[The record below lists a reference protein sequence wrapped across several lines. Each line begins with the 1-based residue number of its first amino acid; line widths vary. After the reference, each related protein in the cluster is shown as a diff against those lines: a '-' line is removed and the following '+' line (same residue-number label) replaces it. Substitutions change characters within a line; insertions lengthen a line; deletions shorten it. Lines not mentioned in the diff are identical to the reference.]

1 MNRVSCIAMHT
12 NHLVKF
18 KLALRAVLLRL
29 CPFNLLTASVK
40 ETKAVKLP
48 YAVITHA
55 YHMTCY

>member
-1 MNRVSCIAMHT
+1 MHT
-12 NHLVKF
+12 NHLVKI
-18 KLALRAVLLRL
+18 KLALHAVLLRP

-40 ETKAVKLP
+40 ETKAVNLP